1 MSTDTSTS
9 KNIAFLGTGNMNGAI
24 LRGVLSAG
32 FPAESVRAT
41 TNSRESAAALAE
53 ETGLTVLAAS
63 EDEEANEKL
72 AEWADVVVLGVK
84 PKGIVDLCRE
94 IAPVVDED
102 TVVVSVAAGVTI
114 AMMEKALPDAAIVR
128 CMPNTPS
135 TLQMG
140 VLSLSENSKTSETQ
154 VSAVASILGAA
165 GEVVR
170 IPEEKINAL
179 IAVSGSGPAY
189 AFYLAEAMADTG
201 AQLGLDED
209 LAKKLAALT
218 VRGAGAMLGANH
230 DAAAL
235 RKAVTSP
242 GGTTDRAITSFDDAG
257 MREAIAAGQRAASER
272 AAAMEKELS
281 EGE

>member
-63 EDEEANEKL
+63 EDEEANRKL

-94 IAPVVDED
+94 IAPAVDED

-242 GGTTDRAITSFDDAG
+242 GGTTDKAITSFDDAG

>member
-1 MSTDTSTS
+1 MTDS

-32 FPAESVRAT
+32 FPSSAVRAT
-41 TNSRESAAALAE
+41 TNSASSASALAE
-53 ETGLTVLAAS
+53 ETGVDVLAAS
-63 EDEEANEKL
+63 EHPEANRDL
-72 AEWADVVVLGVK
+72 AGWADVVVLGVK

-94 IAPVVDED
+94 IAPALREN
-102 TVVVSVAAGVTI
+102 TVVVSVAAGVTL
-114 AMMEKALPDAAIVR
+114 AMMEKALPDAAIIR

-140 VLSLSENSKTSETQ
+140 VLSISPNARTTDAQ
-154 VSAVASILGAA
+154 IAAVASVLGAA

-170 IPEEKINAL
+170 IPEEQINAL
-179 IAVSGSGPAY
+179 IAVSGSGPAF

-201 AQLGLDED
+201 AQLGLDPA
-209 LAKKLAALT
+209 LARKLAALT
-218 VRGAGAMLGANH
+218 VRGAGAMLGQNH

-242 GGTTDRAITSFDDAG
+242 GGTTDRAITTFDEKG
-257 MREAIAAGQRAASER
+257 VREGIAAGQRACAEKASDMER
-272 AAAMEKELS
+272 ELGGA
-281 EGE
+281 EA